1 MLLLLPMTA
10 AQHLFMLIT
19 TVLHII
25 FFVTNASTDDT
36 QLCIF
41 FCFEDNITC
50 IMCSEDA
57 EICLCCKIVLPHLE
71 CVHKCFFC
79 WLCVR
84 ILLYLV
90 SCTQHTPVGYI
101 VVWSGIHDCKCI
113 HHNRLWYN
121 VLCARTN
128 MGLGQREKLVTL
140 QWEYGY
146 GTLSHSTHCVE
157 TGDKSRSWTV
167 YNITIFHID
176 IS

>member
-1 MLLLLPMTA
+1 
-10 AQHLFMLIT
+10 
-19 TVLHII
+19 
-25 FFVTNASTDDT
+25 
-36 QLCIF
+36 
-41 FCFEDNITC
+41 
-50 IMCSEDA
+50 MCSEDA

-157 TGDKSRSWTV
+157 TGDKSRS
-167 YNITIFHID
+167 
-176 IS
+176 